1 MALGVQPDDPVF
13 TPGNITLQAK
23 NVTEEEVTSVLV
35 QYTVYIRNNE
45 NASNS
50 FNFLYSEVNS
60 GSIYTAVT
68 NLDQN
73 SPTTADSPAGWV
85 AIEKTAIINGL
96 SVSNDEFFYMRWR
109 GRDVSGSVNPRDE
122 IALDNVRLIF
132 NPTAITTYTYNT
144 DFTGSPWTPSSP
156 EGSTNINNIINII
169 KGDPVIS
176 LNTTANTVNIRAGAS
191 LTIASD
197 VTLTANVTTLE
208 STSTLYS
215 SLILDGS
222 LTSNVLYERYTN
234 LVGSGTPTS
243 TTPGNDLLSPPLI
256 SAGQDFSDFLNLG
269 IEANSDILAT
279 SGTLYAFS
287 PYNNATKKY
296 VNYDE
301 VADASIL
308 LQRAKGYRAARAT
321 GAPDLELTFS
331 GTVSQNQESINIT
344 TPVGGNYWN
353 LIGNPYPSYLS
364 SAQFFTPANKAA
376 LLQTAVAIYGYNS
389 GTTGGV
395 GTIGNYTIINELS
408 STNIAPAQGFY
419 VPNRTDTGV
428 GADRSN
434 TITFDPSMRTTIGN
448 DDFIL
453 GRNENATSMFRLKV
467 ANATRDF
474 ATEIYFTDNATLGL
488 DPGYDA
494 AIMGA
499 FEPDLTVYSH
509 LVENNE
515 GINMAIQAL
524 GVSDFNDVTIPLGL
538 KTSKGQQITFSIET
552 STLPSIIEVYLED
565 TQTNT
570 FTLLNTGDYTFTT
583 DANLNGT
590 GRFFL
595 RTTNGTLSTI
605 DQEFTGLDIYTS
617 QATKEI
623 VVSGKL
629 SKNTMANVFDVQGRL
644 VKAMVLDHNSQ
655 QNRMDVSHLS
665 VGVYVV
671 QISSINQVRSEKLIL
686 Q

>member
-1 MALGVQPDDPVF
+1 MFAIIL
-13 TPGNITLQAK
+13 TRATHL
-23 NVTEEEVTSVLV
+23 TS
-35 QYTVYIRNNE
+35 
-45 NASNS
+45 
-50 FNFLYSEVNS
+50 LYSETNN
-60 GSIYTAVT
+60 GAAYTSI
-68 NLDQN
+68 LDLNEN
-73 SPTTADSPAGWV
+73 SPAVADAPAGWV
-85 AIEKTAIINGL
+85 AVEKLAVIDGL
-96 SVSNDEFFYMRWR
+96 SIADGEYFYMRWR
-109 GRDVSGSVNPRDE
+109 GRDVSGSVNARDE
-122 IALDNVRLIF
+122 FALDDVKLVF
-132 NPTAITTYTYNT
+132 NPSDNTIYTYDSNNV
-144 DFTGSPWTPSSP
+144 GSPWTPSSP
-156 EGSTNINNIINII
+156 EGSTNKNNILII
-169 KGDPVIS
+169 ENGDPVIS
-176 LNTTANTVNIRAGAS
+176 INTSAESVDIRPGAS
-191 LTIASD
+191 LTVATDAILDAD
-197 VTLTANVTTLE
+197 VTSLE

-215 SLILDGS
+215 SLILDGT
-222 LTSNVLYERYTN
+222 LTGDVFYERFTN

-243 TTPGNDLLSPPLI
+243 TTPGNDLLSPPLL
-256 SAGQDFSDFLNLG
+256 SANQEFSDFLNLG

-279 SGTLYAFS
+279 SGTLYAFG

-331 GTVSQNQESINIT
+331 GTVSQNQESISIT

-408 STNIAPAQGFY
+408 TTNIAPAQGFY

-434 TITFDPSMRTTIGN
+434 TITFDPSMRTTTGN

-467 ANATRDF
+467 ASATRDF

-494 AIMGA
+494 AVMGA

-524 GVSDFNDVTIPLGL
+524 GASDFNDVTIPLGL

-644 VKAMVLDHNSQ
+644 VKAMVLDHTSQ

-665 VGVYVV
+665 VGIYVV

-686 Q
+686 H